1 MPVVQ
6 KQKNRTFGRLTSIG
20 VSLAFGFLVVL
31 NLLPLAWGIL
41 TSFKSEADLF
51 RFPPSFFSFAPT
63 LVNYERIYS
72 SGFFGSLGVS
82 LLYSAAAVALALIL
96 ALPAAY
102 AFDRFEFPLRRP
114 LFLLIVSCIPLS
126 IGAAALLIP
135 NYIAFSAMH
144 MTNTW
149 FVLPL
154 IYAAHQL
161 PMAIWIMKG
170 MIESIPK
177 ELDEAAIIDGASTPA
192 ILRHVILPVAGPALG
207 AAAILTFVGSWNEFV
222 AGSVMVDTPALKPV
236 QPVIYAFIGFF
247 GREWGPLTASA
258 TLAIL
263 PIIVVFVLFGRLMV
277 TGLTKGSVKG

>member
-1 MPVVQ
+1 MVHVAQ
-6 KQKNRTFGRLTSIG
+6 RRTASQIIA
-20 VSLAFGFLVVL
+20 VAISAAFTLLVVL
-31 NLLPLAWGIL
+31 NLLPLAWGLL

-51 RFPPSFFSFAPT
+51 RFPPTFIDFTPT
-63 LVNYERIYS
+63 LVNYERVYA
-72 SGFFGSLGVS
+72 SGFFGSLGRS
-82 LLYSAAAVALALIL
+82 LAYAASSVALVLVL

-102 AFDRFEFPLRRP
+102 AFDRFDFPLRKP

-135 NYIAFSAMH
+135 NYIAFAAMRI
-144 MTNTW
+144 TNTW

-170 MIESIPK
+170 MIETIPK
-177 ELDEAAIIDGASTPA
+177 ELDEAAIIDGASTLR
-192 ILRHVILPVAGPALG
+192 ILRSIILPVSKPALG

-222 AGSVMVDTPALKPV
+222 AGSVMVDAPELKPV
-236 QPVIYAFIGFF
+236 QPLIYAFIGFF

-258 TLAIL
+258 ILAIV
-263 PIIVVFVLFGRLMV
+263 PIIIVFALFGRLMV
-277 TGLTKGSVKG
+277 AGMIKGSVKG

>member
-1 MPVVQ
+1 MGANVMRR
-6 KQKNRTFGRLTSIG
+6 RTSGQAVSIAIS
-20 VSLAFGFLVVL
+20 VAFGLLVVF
-31 NLLPLAWGIL
+31 NLLPLVWGVL
-41 TSFKSEADLF
+41 TSFKGEADLF
-51 RFPPSFFSFAPT
+51 RFPPSFIDFTPT
-63 LVNYERIYS
+63 LVNYERVYA
-72 SGFFGSLGVS
+72 SGFFGSIGVS
-82 LLYSAAAVALALIL
+82 LAYSAAAVVLVVVL

-102 AFDRFEFPLRRP
+102 AFDRFEFPLRQP

-177 ELDEAAIIDGASTPA
+177 ELDEAAIIDGASTPR
-192 ILRHVILPVAGPALG
+192 IIRHVILPVAGPALG

-258 TLAIL
+258 TLAIV
-263 PIIVVFVLFGRLMV
+263 PIIVVFALFGQLMV
-277 TGLTKGSVKG
+277 AGLTKGSVKG

>member
-1 MPVVQ
+1 MAANIVQ
-6 KQKNRTFGRLTSIG
+6 RKTSGRLVSIAI
-20 VSLAFGFLVVL
+20 SAAFGLLVIL
-31 NLLPLAWGIL
+31 NLLPLVWGVL
-41 TSFKSEADLF
+41 TSFKGEIDLF
-51 RFPPSFFSFAPT
+51 RFPPSFIDFTPT
-63 LVNYERIYS
+63 LVNYERVYA
-72 SGFFGSLGVS
+72 SGFFGSIGVS
-82 LLYSAAAVALALIL
+82 FAYSAVAVALVLVL

-177 ELDEAAIIDGASTPA
+177 ELDEAAIIDGASTPR
-192 ILRHVILPVAGPALG
+192 IIQHVILPVAGPALG

-258 TLAIL
+258 TLAIV
-263 PIIVVFVLFGRLMV
+263 PIIVVFALFGRLMV
-277 TGLTKGSVKG
+277 AGLTKGSVKG

>member
-1 MPVVQ
+1 MVRAPER
-6 KQKNRTFGRLTSIG
+6 RTSHHALSIAI
-20 VSLAFGFLVVL
+20 STAFGLLVLL
-31 NLLPLAWGIL
+31 NLLPLAWGLL

-51 RFPPSFFSFAPT
+51 RFPPSFVDFTPT
-63 LVNYERIYS
+63 LANYERVYA
-72 SGFFGSLGVS
+72 SGFFSSLARS
-82 LLYSAAAVALALIL
+82 LAYSAAAVVLVLVL

-102 AFDRFEFPLRRP
+102 AFDRFEFPLRKQ

-170 MIESIPK
+170 LLESIPK
-177 ELDEAAIIDGASTPA
+177 ELDEAAIIDGASTLR
-192 ILRHVILPVAGPALG
+192 ILRSIILPLSGPALG
-207 AAAILTFVGSWNEFV
+207 AAAILTFVGAWNEFV
-222 AGSVMVDTPALKPV
+222 AGSVMVDSPELKPV
-236 QPVIYAFIGFF
+236 QPLIYAFIGFF

-258 TLAIL
+258 ILAVV
-263 PIIVVFVLFGRLMV
+263 PIVIVFALFGRLMV
-277 TGLTKGSVKG
+277 AGLVKGSVKG

>member
-1 MPVVQ
+1 MAANIVQRKTSGGVVSIAI
-6 KQKNRTFGRLTSIG
+6 TVVFGL
-20 VSLAFGFLVVL
+20 LVVL
-31 NLLPLAWGIL
+31 NLLPLVWGVL
-41 TSFKSEADLF
+41 TSFKGELDLF
-51 RFPPSFFSFAPT
+51 RFPPSFIHFTPT
-63 LVNYERIYS
+63 LVNYERVYA
-72 SGFFGSLGVS
+72 SGFFGSIGVS
-82 LLYSAAAVALALIL
+82 LAYSAAAVVLVLVL

-161 PMAIWIMKG
+161 PMGIWIIKG

-177 ELDEAAIIDGASTPA
+177 ELDEAAIIDGASTLD
-192 ILRHVILPVAGPALG
+192 ILRHVILPVAGPAFG
-207 AAAILTFVGSWNEFV
+207 AAAILTFVGAWNEFV

-258 TLAIL
+258 TLAIV
-263 PIIVVFVLFGRLMV
+263 PVIIVFALFGRLMV
-277 TGLTKGSVKG
+277 SGLTKGSVKG